1 MFCAL
6 HLLHDGFVALLVLIH
21 FFPSDFLLNKAAWT
35 GEFHSALQS
44 NTCNSSQ
51 KWARFRPVTRL
62 IEVNLAKH
70 KQKKKKEEEEY
81 DLHSAACDSSLT
93 AYLFCTPCKNTP
105 HIQSHLKERGQKA
118 SVFKLSQ
125 LKSPFPLK
133 LCWLCQR

>member
-1 MFCAL
+1 MFHAFN
-6 HLLHDGFVALLVLIH
+6 LLHADFDALLVLIH
-21 FFPSDFLLNKAAWT
+21 FLPSDFLLNKAAST
-35 GEFHSALQS
+35 GEFHSALWS
-44 NTCNSSQ
+44 STCNSSQ
-51 KWARFRPVTRL
+51 KWARFRPATHL

-70 KQKKKKEEEEY
+70 KQGKKKKKKEY
-81 DLHSAACDSSLT
+81 DLHSTACDSSLT

>member
-1 MFCAL
+1 MF
-6 HLLHDGFVALLVLIH
+6 HTFILLHAGFVALLVVII
-21 FFPSDFLLNKAAWT
+21 FFPFDFLLNKAVSAE
-35 GEFHSALQS
+35 EFHSALRS

-51 KWARFRPVTRL
+51 KWARFRPVTHL

-70 KQKKKKEEEEY
+70 KEKKKKKEY
-81 DLHSAACDSSLT
+81 DLHSTACDSSLT

-118 SVFKLSQ
+118 SVFKLSR

-133 LCWLCQR
+133 LRWLCQR